1 MELSTQPAD
10 SFDARA
16 DAIQGILDAF
26 HREFLKTNTEST
38 YNTTVLKGVYKKIHY
53 IHEALVTFLSQC
65 LNNEI
70 ECATDKPLVTN
81 YPRSV
86 DEAEREELINATE
99 TLLRDLCEH
108 MVPWHPE
115 MNSRVGHIFSRFVAQ
130 PFSLNDRVDGKSP
143 ENHSL
148 SQIVPSRETSA

>member
-1 MELSTQPAD
+1 MDTGD

-16 DAIQGILDAF
+16 EKIQGIIDSF
-26 HREFLKTNTEST
+26 HSEFLKTNTESN
-38 YNTTVLKGVYKKIHY
+38 YNTRVLKSVFKKIQF
-53 IHEALVTFLSQC
+53 IHDTLMTFLSQC

-70 ECATDKPLVTN
+70 DCASDKPLVMN
-81 YPRSV
+81 YPNSV
-86 DEAEREELINATE
+86 DVAERKELIGATE

-115 MNSRVGHIFSRFVAQ
+115 MNSRVGYIFSKFIAQ

-143 ENHSL
+143 EDSL
-148 SQIVPSRETSA
+148 SQVLSPRKTSP